1 MRGFRGLLAAI
12 VAVVLVACLVAAYV
26 TRDVRSNRTAARE
39 STAANSD
46 SPIDGRLLQ
55 GAQQLNAVADTAEEQ
70 AFSRDALRLTD
81 RELDLAFAS
90 ALREAT
96 ALSVPVSG
104 PFKELADR
112 AARWKKQIAVDQERV
127 AKLSKQADSD
137 GAAAGQLALAK
148 AQLELDRDE
157 LEDAQQ
163 DLARQGGDQHEKLQ
177 RLLQEHEAAEHQAAQ
192 TARAPTPGPTT
203 TLSQQAGA
211 WLSLRDRQ
219 RQLEAN
225 RIQAVNHASALRK
238 EHDVLDESAAGK
250 SAPGPGANST
260 AATGNS
266 SASAG
271 PDRENTAFMVAR
283 LGRLADQRRSLVDL
297 DKRIQDTDQL
307 AEAYTKWSA
316 LVAARRGSVLHLLL
330 NSMGVVFAILLSA
343 ILIDSAIR
351 RAFGRQT
358 DARRL
363 YQLRVISTIAVQ
375 VVAALLI
382 LLVIVGPPSQLST
395 VIGLA
400 TAGLTVALKDFI
412 VAFLGWFAL
421 MGRNGIRI
429 GDWVEIEGV
438 GGEVVEI
445 GILKTVLLEVGDSG
459 NTGRPTG
466 RRVSFVNNFAIE
478 GHYFN
483 FSTAGQWLWDQ
494 LQVAL
499 PAAGDPYQLTQQI
512 RDIVEHATEA
522 DASEAEKDW
531 ERVTH
536 QYGTR
541 PFSAKPVTDLQP
553 GASGLD
559 VVVRYITRAPQRQ
572 DVKSGLFKAIVELLH
587 KSSGDAPEPHQRV
600 S

>member
-12 VAVVLVACLVAAYV
+12 VVVLLIACLVAAYV
-26 TRDVRSNRTAARE
+26 TRDVRSNQTAAQE
-39 STAANSD
+39 PTAANSA
-46 SPIDGRLLQ
+46 SPIDGRLLLS
-55 GAQQLNAVADTAEEQ
+55 AQQMGALADTPEEQ
-70 AFSRDALRLTD
+70 AHSRDALRLSD
-81 RELDLAFAS
+81 HELDQAFAS
-90 ALREAT
+90 ALREA
-96 ALSVPVSG
+96 AMLSVPASG
-104 PFKELADR
+104 PFKQLRDR
-112 AARWKKQIAVDQERV
+112 AARWKAQIAADQALI
-127 AKLSKQADSD
+127 AKLFKQAASDSD
-137 GAAAGQLALAK
+137 ATDQLELAK
-148 AQLELDRDE
+148 AQLELDKNE

-163 DLARQGGDQHEKLQ
+163 DLARQGGDQHDKLQ
-177 RLLQEHEAAEHQAAQ
+177 RLLQQHEDAQHQAAQ
-192 TARAPTPGPTT
+192 SPRAPSLGRTD
-203 TLSQQAGA
+203 TLGQQIGA

-225 RIQAVNHASALRK
+225 RKQAADHAAALRK
-238 EHDVLDESAAGK
+238 EHDVLDQRAAR
-250 SAPGPGANST
+250 GPGAPDQDNT
-260 AATGNS
+260 AAK
-266 SASAG
+266 
-271 PDRENTAFMVAR
+271 VAR
-283 LGRLADQRRSLVDL
+283 LGRLSDQRRSLVDL
-297 DKRIQDTDQL
+297 DKRIQDSDQL
-307 AEAYTKWSA
+307 ADVYSKWSA
-316 LVAARRGSVLHLLL
+316 AVAARRSGVLHLLL
-330 NSMGVVFAILLSA
+330 NSMGVVLAILLSA
-343 ILIDSAIR
+343 ILIDGAIR

-382 LLVIVGPPSQLST
+382 VLVIVGPPSQLST

-412 VAFLGWFAL
+412 VAFFGWFAL

-429 GDWVEIEGV
+429 GDWIEIEGV

-459 NTGRPTG
+459 NTGHPSG
-466 RRVSFVNNFAIE
+466 RRVSFVNSFAIE

-512 RDIVEHATEA
+512 REVVESTTAA

-559 VVVRYITRAPQRQ
+559 VVVRYITRAPQRR
-572 DVKSGLFKAIVELLH
+572 DVKSRLFKAIVELLH
-587 KSSGDAPEPHQRV
+587 KSTGEAPEPQPQTTT
-600 S
+600 

>member
-12 VAVVLVACLVAAYV
+12 VVVLLIACLVAAYV
-26 TRDVRSNRTAARE
+26 TRDVRSNQTAAQE
-39 STAANSD
+39 PTAANSA
-46 SPIDGRLLQ
+46 SPVDGRLLLS
-55 GAQQLNAVADTAEEQ
+55 AQQMGALADTPEEQ
-70 AFSRDALRLTD
+70 AHSRDALRLSD
-81 RELDLAFAS
+81 HELDQAFAS
-90 ALREAT
+90 ALREA
-96 ALSVPVSG
+96 AMLSVPASG
-104 PFKELADR
+104 PFKQLRDR
-112 AARWKKQIAVDQERV
+112 AARWKAQIAADQALI
-127 AKLSKQADSD
+127 AKLFKQAASDSD
-137 GAAAGQLALAK
+137 ATDQLELAR
-148 AQLELDRDE
+148 AQLELDKNE

-163 DLARQGGDQHEKLQ
+163 DLARQGGDQHDKLQ
-177 RLLQEHEAAEHQAAQ
+177 RLLQQHEDAQHQAAQ
-192 TARAPTPGPTT
+192 SPRVPSLGRPD
-203 TLSQQAGA
+203 TLGQQIGA

-219 RQLEAN
+219 RRLEAN
-225 RIQAVNHASALRK
+225 RKQAADHAAALRK
-238 EHDVLDESAAGK
+238 EHDVLDQRAAR
-250 SAPGPGANST
+250 GPGEPDQDNT
-260 AATGNS
+260 AAK
-266 SASAG
+266 
-271 PDRENTAFMVAR
+271 VAR
-283 LGRLADQRRSLVDL
+283 LGRLSDQRRSLVDL
-297 DKRIQDTDQL
+297 DKRIQDSDQL
-307 AEAYTKWSA
+307 ADVYSTWGAA
-316 LVAARRGSVLHLLL
+316 VAARRSGVLHLLL
-330 NSMGVVFAILLSA
+330 NSMGVVLAILLSA
-343 ILIDSAIR
+343 ILIDGAIR

-382 LLVIVGPPSQLST
+382 VLVIVGPPSQLST

-412 VAFLGWFAL
+412 VAFFGWFAL

-429 GDWVEIEGV
+429 GDWIEIEGV

-459 NTGRPTG
+459 NTGHPSG
-466 RRVSFVNNFAIE
+466 RRVSFVNSFAIE

-512 RDIVEHATEA
+512 REIVERTTAA

-559 VVVRYITRAPQRQ
+559 VVVRYITRAPQRR
-572 DVKSGLFKAIVELLH
+572 DVKSRLFKAIVELLH
-587 KSSGDAPEPHQRV
+587 KSTGEAPEPQPQTTA
-600 S
+600 

>member
-12 VAVVLVACLVAAYV
+12 VVVLLIACLVAAYV
-26 TRDVRSNRTAARE
+26 TRDVRSNQTAAQE
-39 STAANSD
+39 PTAANSA
-46 SPIDGRLLQ
+46 SPVDGRLLLS
-55 GAQQLNAVADTAEEQ
+55 AQQMGALADTPEEQ
-70 AFSRDALRLTD
+70 AHSRDALRLSD
-81 RELDLAFAS
+81 HELDQAFAS
-90 ALREAT
+90 ALREA
-96 ALSVPVSG
+96 AMLSVPASG
-104 PFKELADR
+104 PFKQLRDR
-112 AARWKKQIAVDQERV
+112 AARWKAQIAADQALI
-127 AKLSKQADSD
+127 AKLFKQAASDSD
-137 GAAAGQLALAK
+137 ATDQLELAR
-148 AQLELDRDE
+148 AQLELDKNE

-163 DLARQGGDQHEKLQ
+163 DLARQGGDQHDKLQ
-177 RLLQEHEAAEHQAAQ
+177 RLLQQHEDAQHQAAQ
-192 TARAPTPGPTT
+192 SPRVPSLGRPD
-203 TLSQQAGA
+203 TLGQQIGA

-219 RQLEAN
+219 RRLEAN
-225 RIQAVNHASALRK
+225 RKQAADHAAALRK
-238 EHDVLDESAAGK
+238 EHDVLDQRAAR
-250 SAPGPGANST
+250 GPGEPDQDNT
-260 AATGNS
+260 AAK
-266 SASAG
+266 
-271 PDRENTAFMVAR
+271 VAR
-283 LGRLADQRRSLVDL
+283 LGRLSDQRRSLVDL
-297 DKRIQDTDQL
+297 DKRIQDSDQL
-307 AEAYTKWSA
+307 ADVYSTWGAA
-316 LVAARRGSVLHLLL
+316 VAARRSGVLHLLL
-330 NSMGVVFAILLSA
+330 NSMGVVLAILLSA
-343 ILIDSAIR
+343 ILIDGAIR

-382 LLVIVGPPSQLST
+382 VLVIAGPPSQLST

-412 VAFLGWFAL
+412 VAFFGWFAL

-429 GDWVEIEGV
+429 GDWIEIEGV

-445 GILKTVLLEVGDSG
+445 GILKTVLLEVGESG
-459 NTGRPTG
+459 NTGHPSG
-466 RRVSFVNNFAIE
+466 RRVSFVNSFAIE

-512 RDIVEHATEA
+512 REIVERTTAA

-559 VVVRYITRAPQRQ
+559 VVVRYITRAPQRR
-572 DVKSGLFKAIVELLH
+572 DVKSRLFKAIVELLH
-587 KSSGDAPEPHQRV
+587 KSTGEAPEPQPQTTA
-600 S
+600 

>member
-1 MRGFRGLLAAI
+1 LIRGFRGFLTAT
-12 VAVVLVACLVAAYV
+12 VAVLLVACLVAAYV
-26 TRDVRSNRTAARE
+26 TRDVRSNQTAARK
-39 STAANSD
+39 STPADSA
-46 SPIDGRLLQ
+46 SPIDGRLLLSAQ
-55 GAQQLNAVADTAEEQ
+55 RMGALADTSEEQ
-70 AFSRDALRLTD
+70 ALSRDALRLSD
-81 RELDLAFAS
+81 HELDQAFAS
-90 ALREAT
+90 ALREA
-96 ALSVPVSG
+96 AAPSAPASG
-104 PFKELADR
+104 PFKQLQDR
-112 AARWKKQIAVDQERV
+112 AARWKAQIAVDQALI
-127 AKLSKQADSD
+127 AKLSKQAASDS
-137 GAAAGQLALAK
+137 AATDQLELAK
-148 AQLELDRDE
+148 AQLELDKNE

-177 RLLQEHEAAEHQAAQ
+177 RLLQEHEDAQHQAAQ
-192 TARAPTPGPTT
+192 SPRAPSLPRTA
-203 TLSQQAGA
+203 TLGEQMGA

-219 RQLEAN
+219 RQLEAD
-225 RIQAVNHASALRK
+225 RKQAADHAAALRK
-238 EHDVLDESAAGK
+238 EHDVLDELAARK
-250 SAPGPGANST
+250 PAPGPDSPASAKPDQDDT
-260 AATGNS
+260 AA
-266 SASAG
+266 
-271 PDRENTAFMVAR
+271 RVAR
-283 LGRLADQRRSLVDL
+283 LGRLSDQRRSLVDL
-297 DKRIQDTDQL
+297 DKRIQDSDQL
-307 AEAYTKWSA
+307 ADIYATWGA
-316 LVAARRGSVLHLLL
+316 AVAVRRSSVLHLLL
-330 NSMGVVFAILLSA
+330 NSMGVVLAILLSA
-343 ILIDSAIR
+343 ILVDGAIR

-382 LLVIVGPPSQLST
+382 VLVIMGPPSQLST

-412 VAFLGWFAL
+412 VAFFGWFAL

-459 NTGRPTG
+459 DTGHPSG
-466 RRVSFVNNFAIE
+466 RRVSFVNSFAIE

-499 PAAGDPYQLTQQI
+499 PAAGDPYQITQQI
-512 RDIVEHATEA
+512 REIVEHATEA

-531 ERVTH
+531 QRVTH

-553 GASGLD
+553 GASGLE
-559 VVVRYITRAPQRQ
+559 VVVRYITRAPQRR
-572 DVKSGLFKAIVELLH
+572 DVKSRLFQAIVELLH
-587 KSSGDAPEPHQRV
+587 KSTSEAPEPHPQTTT
-600 S
+600 

>member
-1 MRGFRGLLAAI
+1 MTRTRALLAAL
-12 VAVVLVACLVAAYV
+12 VAVLLFACLVAAYL
-26 TRDVRSNRTAARE
+26 TRGVRSNQTATR
-39 STAANSD
+39 NSIP
-46 SPIDGRLLQ
+46 SNSNSAIDGRLLQ
-55 GAQQLNAVADTAEEQ
+55 GAQQLDALADTAEEQ
-70 AFSRDALRLTD
+70 ALSRDALRLSD
-81 RELDLAFAS
+81 HELDLAFAS

-96 ALSVPVSG
+96 TTSVAATG
-104 PFKELADR
+104 PFKQLADR
-112 AARWKKQIAVDQERV
+112 AARWKAQIAVDQDRI

-137 GAAAGQLALAK
+137 GSAAGQLALAK
-148 AQLELDRDE
+148 AQLELDQDE

-177 RLLQEHEAAEHQAAQ
+177 RLLQEHEDAQHQAAQ
-192 TARAPTPGPTT
+192 SARAPALGRIT
-203 TLSQQAGA
+203 TLSQQVGA

-219 RQLEAN
+219 RLLAAN
-225 RIQAVNHASALRK
+225 RNQAIGHASSLRK
-238 EHDVLDESAAGK
+238 EHDLLDEMAARK
-250 SAPGPGANST
+250 SAPVQGANST
-260 AATGNS
+260 AATPTE
-266 SASAG
+266 
-271 PDRENTAFMVAR
+271 PDQKNTAAMVAR
-283 LGRLADQRRSLVDL
+283 LGRLSGQRRSLVDL
-297 DKRIQDTDQL
+297 DKRIQDSDQL
-307 AEAYTKWSA
+307 ADVYARWGA
-316 LVAARRGSVLHLLL
+316 VVAARRSNVLHLLL
-330 NSMGVVFAILLSA
+330 NSLGVVLAILLAA
-343 ILIDSAIR
+343 ILIDGAIR

-363 YQLRVISTIAVQ
+363 YQLRVMSTIAVQ

-382 LLVIVGPPSQLST
+382 LLVIIGPPNQLST

-459 NTGRPTG
+459 NTGHPTG

-499 PAAGDPYQLTQQI
+499 PAEGDPYQLTQQI
-512 RDIVEHATEA
+512 REIVERATEA

-559 VVVRYITRAPQRQ
+559 VVVRYITRAPQRR
-572 DVKSGLFKAIVELLH
+572 DVKSRLFKAIVELLH
-587 KSSGDAPEPHQRV
+587 KSAGEAPEPHQHTTV
-600 S
+600 

>member
-12 VAVVLVACLVAAYV
+12 VAVLLVACLIAAYV
-26 TRDVRSNRTAARE
+26 TRDVRSNQTAARE

-55 GAQQLNAVADTAEEQ
+55 GAQQLSTRADTTEEL

-104 PFKELADR
+104 PFKELSDR
-112 AARWKKQIAVDQERV
+112 AARWKKQIAVDEERV
-127 AKLSKQADSD
+127 ANLSKQAASD
-137 GAAAGQLALAK
+137 DPSAGQLALAK

-177 RLLQEHEAAEHQAAQ
+177 RLLQQHEAAEHQAAQ
-192 TARAPTPGPTT
+192 AARAPTLGPTT
-203 TLSQQAGA
+203 TLSQQVGA

-225 RIQAVNHASALRK
+225 RIQAVNHASGLRK
-238 EHDVLDESAAGK
+238 EHDVLDELAARK

-266 SASAG
+266 SAPAG
-271 PDRENTAFMVAR
+271 PDQENTAAMVTR

-297 DKRIQDTDQL
+297 DKRIQDSDQL
-307 AEAYTKWSA
+307 AEVYTKWSA

-343 ILIDSAIR
+343 ILIDSGIR

-382 LLVIVGPPSQLST
+382 LLVILGPPSQLST

-429 GDWVEIEGV
+429 GD
-438 GGEVVEI
+438 
-445 GILKTVLLEVGDSG
+445 
-459 NTGRPTG
+459 
-466 RRVSFVNNFAIE
+466 
-478 GHYFN
+478 
-483 FSTAGQWLWDQ
+483 
-494 LQVAL
+494 
-499 PAAGDPYQLTQQI
+499 
-512 RDIVEHATEA
+512 
-522 DASEAEKDW
+522 
-531 ERVTH
+531 
-536 QYGTR
+536 
-541 PFSAKPVTDLQP
+541 
-553 GASGLD
+553 
-559 VVVRYITRAPQRQ
+559 
-572 DVKSGLFKAIVELLH
+572 
-587 KSSGDAPEPHQRV
+587 
-600 S
+600 

>member
-12 VAVVLVACLVAAYV
+12 VAVLLVACLVAAYV
-26 TRDVRSNRTAARE
+26 TRDVRSSQTAARE
-39 STAANSD
+39 TTPDNSA

-55 GAQQLNAVADTAEEQ
+55 SAQQMDALADTPEEQ
-70 AFSRDALRLTD
+70 ALSRDALRLSD
-81 RELDLAFAS
+81 HELDQAFAS

-96 ALSVPVSG
+96 ALSVPASG
-104 PFKELADR
+104 PFKQLSDRADR
-112 AARWKKQIAVDQERV
+112 WKAQIAVDQGRI
-127 AKLSKQADSD
+127 AKLSKQAASD
-137 GAAAGQLALAK
+137 DAATDQLALAK
-148 AQLELDRDE
+148 AQLELDQNE

-177 RLLQEHEAAEHQAAQ
+177 RLLQEHETAQHQAAQ
-192 TARAPTPGPTT
+192 TARAPALGRTA
-203 TLSQQAGA
+203 TLSQQTGA

-225 RIQAVNHASALRK
+225 RKQSADHAAALRK
-238 EHDVLDESAAGK
+238 EHDLLDQRAARG
-250 SAPGPGANST
+250 SGEPDQDNT
-260 AATGNS
+260 AAK
-266 SASAG
+266 
-271 PDRENTAFMVAR
+271 VAR
-283 LGRLADQRRSLVDL
+283 LGRLSDQRRSLVDL
-297 DKRIQDTDQL
+297 DKRIQDSDQL
-307 AEAYTKWSA
+307 ADVYSRWAA
-316 LVAARRGSVLHLLL
+316 AVAARRSGVMHLLL
-330 NSMGVVFAILLSA
+330 NSMGVVLAILLSA
-343 ILIDSAIR
+343 ILIDGAIR

-363 YQLRVISTIAVQ
+363 YQLRVMSTIAVQ

-382 LLVIVGPPSQLST
+382 MLVIVGPPSQLST

-412 VAFLGWFAL
+412 VAFFGWFAL

-429 GDWVEIEGV
+429 GDWIEIEGV

-459 NTGRPTG
+459 NTGHPSG
-466 RRVSFVNNFAIE
+466 RRVSFVNSFAIE

-494 LQVAL
+494 LQVAI

-512 RDIVEHATEA
+512 REIVERTTAA
-522 DASEAEKDW
+522 DATEAEKDW
-531 ERVTH
+531 QRVTH

-553 GASGLD
+553 GASGLE
-559 VVVRYITRAPQRQ
+559 VVVRYITRAPQRR
-572 DVKSGLFKAIVELLH
+572 DVKSRLFQAIVELLH
-587 KSSGDAPEPHQRV
+587 KSISEAPEPLQQTTK
-600 S
+600 

>member
-1 MRGFRGLLAAI
+1 MTRFRGLLAAI
-12 VAVVLVACLVAAYV
+12 VAVLLVACLVTAYV
-26 TRDVRSNRTAARE
+26 TRDVRSNQTAARE
-39 STAANSD
+39 STPANSA

-55 GAQQLNAVADTAEEQ
+55 SAQQMDALADTPEEQ
-70 AFSRDALRLTD
+70 ALSRDALRLSD

-96 ALSVPVSG
+96 APSVPVTG
-104 PFKELADR
+104 PYKQLADR
-112 AARWKKQIAVDQERV
+112 AARWKAQIAVDQERV
-127 AKLSKQADSD
+127 AKLSKQTAPDD
-137 GAAAGQLALAK
+137 AAAGQLALAK
-148 AQLELDRDE
+148 AQLELDQDE

-177 RLLQEHEAAEHQAAQ
+177 RLLQEHETAQHLAAQ
-192 TARAPTPGPTT
+192 SARAPALGRTA
-203 TLSQQAGA
+203 TLSQQVAA
-211 WLSLRDRQ
+211 WVSLRNRQ

-225 RIQAVNHASALRK
+225 RKQAADHASALRK
-238 EHDVLDESAAGK
+238 EHDSIDEVAARKPTSAETVQDD
-250 SAPGPGANST
+250 T
-260 AATGNS
+260 AA
-266 SASAG
+266 
-271 PDRENTAFMVAR
+271 RVAR
-283 LGRLADQRRSLVDL
+283 LGRLSDQRRSLVDL
-297 DKRIQDTDQL
+297 DKRVQDSDQL
-307 AEAYTKWSA
+307 ADVYTRWSA
-316 LVAARRGSVLHLLL
+316 AVAARRSSVLHLLL
-330 NSMGVVFAILLSA
+330 NSIGVVLAILLGA
-343 ILIDSAIR
+343 ILIDGAIR

-363 YQLRVISTIAVQ
+363 YQLRVMSTIAVQ

-382 LLVIVGPPSQLST
+382 LLVIVGPPNQLST

-459 NTGRPTG
+459 NTGHPTG

-512 RDIVEHATEA
+512 REIVEHATEA

-559 VVVRYITRAPQRQ
+559 VVVRYITRAPQRR
-572 DVKSGLFKAIVELLH
+572 DVKSRLFQAIVELLH
-587 KSSGDAPEPHQRV
+587 KSAPEPQPQTTT
-600 S
+600 